1 MATQEHTPLHLFEM
15 LCWDRNSPDE
25 EWRQGFDYGSV
36 VARHEIPDRSELL
49 RLVAAADRGRLDFLE
64 EISRTDFIGS
74 SPAANAPLTFIEDL
88 LFGANA
94 GGFHGDFGRAFC
106 AAFRLAAHL
115 RRLH

>member
-25 EWRQGFDYGSV
+25 EWRQGFEYGSDI
-36 VARHEIPDRSELL
+36 ARHCIADQSELL
-49 RLVAAADRGRLDFLE
+49 DLIAAMDRGRLEFLE
-64 EISRTDFIGS
+64 EISRTNFITS
-74 SPAANAPLTFIEDL
+74 SPAANAPLIFIEDL

-94 GGFHGDFGRAFC
+94 GGFNGEFGRAFC